1 MWSSQRP
8 SRSPGTGGPP
18 VGTWKL
24 LEAVG
29 QDTDFEGLGAR
40 EAVEYPLVSF
50 DEEDTEPI
58 D

>member
-1 MWSSQRP
+1 M
-8 SRSPGTGGPP
+8 
-18 VGTWKL
+18 TWKL

-29 QDTDFEGLGAR
+29 QDTDFEGLGTR